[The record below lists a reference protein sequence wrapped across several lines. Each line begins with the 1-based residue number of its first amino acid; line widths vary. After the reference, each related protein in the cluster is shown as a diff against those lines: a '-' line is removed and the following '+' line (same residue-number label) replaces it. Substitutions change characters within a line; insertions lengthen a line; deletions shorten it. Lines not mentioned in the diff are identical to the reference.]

1 MGAEEEDR
9 GDALVVERFLRISRY
24 ITPIARKGVGIIG
37 QPEPHYIFHRPLNL
51 ILRPFLNVGWILDAL
66 EEPTFP
72 VAEAEGRFFS
82 WAHFSE
88 FPPVLAMRLRHD
100 SGTLETEMLVL

>member
-1 MGAEEEDR
+1 MARSISDQVANR
-9 GDALVVERFLRISRY
+9 CLR
-24 ITPIARKGVGIIG
+24 
-37 QPEPHYIFHRPLNL
+37 FHRPLNL
-51 ILRPFLNVGWILDAL
+51 IMRPFLNVGWILDAL
-66 EEPTFP
+66 EDPTFP

-100 SGTLETEMLVL
+100 SSKSRGRNHN